1 MPTLTLI
8 VTQLLEH
15 DSASP
20 RARLIQAAME
30 LFVEEGYRAS
40 IERIAVQ
47 AGVARQ
53 TFYNH
58 FSCKADLFEEVIHQG
73 TAVLLVALDGSEQ
86 NLGEC
91 LLRFGGLYRQKVL
104 SNEGLGFFR
113 TMAAES
119 VHFPELAQNFYR
131 TGPVQTTARLTLVM
145 QAAIDRGELRNC
157 AAEFAAK
164 LFLSMLVGA
173 DRTRYLFSGEPP
185 PEPDSAEVERIVDC
199 FLRALAP
206 EAGQSV

>member
-1 MPTLTLI
+1 MRI
-8 VTQLLEH
+8 VTQLIEF
-15 DSASP
+15 DFASP

-40 IERIAVQ
+40 IERIAVR

-86 NLGEC
+86 NLREC
-91 LLRFGGLYRQKVL
+91 LLRFGGLYREKVL

-119 VHFPELAQNFYR
+119 VRFPELAQNFYR
-131 TGPVQTTARLTLVM
+131 TGPVQTTTRLTLVL
-145 QAAIDRGELRNC
+145 QTAIHRGELKNC
-157 AAEFAAK
+157 APEFAARV
-164 LFLSMLVGA
+164 FLSMLVGA

-185 PEPDSAEVERIVDC
+185 PEPDSEEVEKIVDC
-199 FLRALAP
+199 FLRAFAP
-206 EAGQSV
+206 EAGKLV